1 MFGRNCQESCKA
13 ENGCQGQT
21 FCLVEP
27 YGCSCA
33 SGWHGHHCNKR
44 RFDGLIHLVMTTGEI
59 LATVSDCGSELD
71 GNLENSNPRKQEF
84 SHSG

>member
-44 RFDGLIHLVMTTGEI
+44 RFDGLIYLIITIGGVLVVGEV
-59 LATVSDCGSELD
+59 LGVGLPESDC
-71 GNLENSNPRKQEF
+71 QV
-84 SHSG
+84 